1 MKITK
6 VMVIRGR
13 KLHLE
18 NYDTENFEIQIES
31 AIEDK
36 DDPQEVIQGLKNILD
51 RHLDSWEQQK
61 REHLISVDKIQQVSI
76 KTAEELVSED
86 VNIGENNPAQIEV
99 VEEAKNGEQDQTP
112 LICPKCN
119 EIMVK
124 KEGKDYYLCSKHWG
138 YPDMIKKGQV
148 REKRY

>member
-6 VMVIRGR
+6 VMVVRGR

-31 AIEDK
+31 AIEDN
-36 DDPQEVIQGLKNILD
+36 DDPQEVIQGLKNILE

-61 REHLISVDKIQQVSI
+61 REHLSSMEKTQQVSI

-86 VNIGENNPAQIEV
+86 ANIRENIPAQTEV
-99 VEEAKNGEQDQTP
+99 REETKNDEQDQTP